1 MTNKLAYG
9 IYDAL
14 LDNHLQAILIQYPEL
29 RTVLG
34 KIDAEEQPAKYA
46 DFVAK
51 VVRQVLREET
61 DSDKRHQ
68 ICNAILSHLN
78 NGAEHQAKAR
88 HLIAA
93 KKTSPFGGD
102 PSPLCKIRHS

>member
-14 LDNHLQAILIQYPEL
+14 LDNQLQEILDQYPEL
-29 RTVLG
+29 RAVLG
-34 KIDAEEQPAKYA
+34 KIDAEEQPDRYA

-61 DSDKRHQ
+61 DPDRRRR
-68 ICNAILSHLN
+68 ICNTILAQMYA
-78 NGAEHQAKAR
+78 GAEHQAGVR
-88 HLIAA
+88 QL
-93 KKTSPFGGD
+93 
-102 PSPLCKIRHS
+102 